1 MELGHFEVRGL
12 ERDEERQDRGRGT
25 VNSSPPRV
33 LQLFTSGFLYDI
45 ELIKLYV
52 AVHFYCAGEPKPQ
65 RR

>member
-12 ERDEERQDRGRGT
+12 ERDEEGQDRGRGT
-25 VNSSPPRV
+25 AAASPPRV
-33 LQLFTSGFLYDI
+33 LQLLTSGFLYYI

-52 AVHFYCAGEPKPQ
+52 AVHFYSAGEPKPE